1 MAKPG
6 EIKYDFS
13 KLEKSK
19 EFQKF
24 LNISLSGRAD
34 EVEIEKSLDASMRF
48 DKRFVK
54 PLSGQHFNDLFKMEK
69 K

>member
-13 KLEKSK
+13 RLEKSK

-24 LNISLSGRAD
+24 LNISLSDRAD
-34 EVEIEKSLDASMRF
+34 EVNIEKCLDASTGF

-54 PLSGQHFNDLFKMEK
+54 PLSDQHFNDLFKTA
-69 K
+69 